1 MRLLETTADP
11 KRASDLTLLLEAAG
25 VETFQE
31 ATDDGTAYRVYY
43 LNELQKDLARE
54 VFTAFQSDPRAPEIR
69 AAIREQRRRTR
80 GKRGADEGSGD
91 PPVDAQKR
99 KRRPSVRPLAPESAP
114 LRMPGSLRPAPTS
127 EPPPPDRSGLDL
139 SNPDLPSKPSRR
151 APPAPRR
158 GVPRIVMIRLG
169 PLTIALIALC
179 MAVGFWT
186 SFGSELGSVAP
197 LLLSVPTAEGGSF
210 TSLGEVLKSGEV
222 WRLLTPILVHFGILH
237 LLLNMLWL
245 KDLGSLVESV
255 RGPVTLAVL
264 VVLTGVIS
272 NVVQFVTSG
281 SANFGGMSGV
291 IYALL
296 GFAWISGRIHPK
308 GGLFVP
314 KFIMIFM
321 MIWFV
326 VCFTGLVGNVANAAH
341 AAGLLSGL
349 AFGAVNALRLRL
361 S

>member
-11 KRASDLTLLLEAAG
+11 KRATDLTLLLEAAG
-25 VETFQE
+25 VETFYETSQ
-31 ATDDGTAYRVYY
+31 DGTTHRVYY
-43 LNELQKDLARE
+43 LNELQKDLARD
-54 VFTAFQSDPRAPEIR
+54 VFTAFQNDPKAPEIR
-69 AAIREQRRRTR
+69 SAIREQRRRTR
-80 GKRGADEGSGD
+80 GNRGGETGSGE
-91 PPVDAQKR
+91 PPIEAQKR
-99 KRRPSVRPLAPESAP
+99 KRNPSIRPIAPESSP
-114 LRMPGSLRPAPTS
+114 IRMPGSLRPAPTS
-127 EPPPPDRSGLDL
+127 EPPNPDRSGLDR
-139 SNPDLPSKPSRR
+139 SNPDLPNKASRR

-158 GVPRIVMIRLG
+158 GMPRIVMIRLG

-179 MAVGFWT
+179 LAVGFWT

-197 LLLSVPTAEGGSF
+197 LLLSAPAAEGGSF
-210 TSLGEVLKSGEV
+210 NSLGEVLTSGEV

-264 VVLTGVIS
+264 VISIGVIS
-272 NVVQFVTSG
+272 NVVQFLTSG

-291 IYALL
+291 IYGLL

-321 MIWFV
+321 MLWFV

-349 AFGAVNALRLRL
+349 AFGAANALRLRWA
-361 S
+361 